1 MNYQI
6 SHPNGIIDG
15 EITIPASKSISNRV
29 LIIREL
35 CKQKFQ
41 ITNLSDSND
50 TKVLDHALKHNLNEV
65 NIADSGSA
73 MRFLTALLA
82 IKKNKSTIINGT
94 AYMEKRPIGILVDGL
109 IKLGAEIQYL
119 KKPGFPPLKIN
130 GRNLMGGEID
140 IDAQIS
146 SQFISALLLI
156 APILKK
162 GLILNLKNCIVSKP
176 YINITLELMNRF
188 GIQYSWIKD
197 QITISPQKYMARDIQ
212 IEQDWSAVSFWCEIA
227 TLAKKINLKLNNL
240 SLKSIQGDRKGIKL
254 FQSINFEKYE
264 SGLHIKQDNYIEYKE
279 VINCIE
285 FPDLSIPLIITT
297 SIMQKRSVF
306 KGLETLIIK
315 ESNRIEA
322 LKKEMSKYG
331 VCLEEKDNQIF
342 IRSDKLSPPNKIFN
356 TYNDHRIAMSIA
368 PLALKFPYIIINNI
382 DVVKKSY
389 PNFWND
395 LEKVG
400 FIISP
405 LTDLNS

>member
-65 NIADSGSA
+65 NIEDSGSA

-109 IKLGAEIQYL
+109 INLGAEIQYL

-331 VCLEEKDNQIF
+331 VYLEEKDNQIF

-395 LEKVG
+395 LGKVG

>member
-65 NIADSGSA
+65 NIEDSGSA

>member
-15 EITIPASKSISNRV
+15 EITIPASKSISNRI

-50 TKVLDHALKHNLNEV
+50 TKVLYHALKHNLNEV
-65 NIADSGSA
+65 NIEDSGSA

-109 IKLGAEIQYL
+109 INLGAEIQYL

-162 GLILNLKNCIVSKP
+162 GLILNLKNCIVSTP
-176 YINITLELMNRF
+176 YINMTLKLMSRF

-197 QITISPQKYMARDIQ
+197 QITISPQKYMARDIE

-264 SGLHIKQDNYIEYKE
+264 SGIHIKKDNYIENKE
-279 VINCIE
+279 VMNCIE

-297 SIMQKRSVF
+297 SIMQERSVF

-331 VCLEEKDNQIF
+331 VYLEAKDNQVF
-342 IRSDKLSPPNKIFN
+342 IKSKKLSPPKKIFN

-368 PLALKFPYIIINNI
+368 PLALRFPYIIMNNI

>member
-1 MNYQI
+1 
-6 SHPNGIIDG
+6 
-15 EITIPASKSISNRV
+15 
-29 LIIREL
+29 
-35 CKQKFQ
+35 
-41 ITNLSDSND
+41 
-50 TKVLDHALKHNLNEV
+50 
-65 NIADSGSA
+65 
-73 MRFLTALLA
+73 
-82 IKKNKSTIINGT
+82 
-94 AYMEKRPIGILVDGL
+94 
-109 IKLGAEIQYL
+109 
-119 KKPGFPPLKIN
+119 
-130 GRNLMGGEID
+130 
-140 IDAQIS
+140 
-146 SQFISALLLI
+146 
-156 APILKK
+156 
-162 GLILNLKNCIVSKP
+162 
-176 YINITLELMNRF
+176 
-188 GIQYSWIKD
+188 
-197 QITISPQKYMARDIQ
+197 
-212 IEQDWSAVSFWCEIA
+212 A

>member
-35 CKQKFQ
+35 CNQKFQ

-65 NIADSGSA
+65 NIEDSGSA

-82 IKKNKSTIINGT
+82 IKKNKSTIISGT

-162 GLILNLKNCIVSKP
+162 GLILNLKNDIVSKP

-197 QITISPQKYMARDIQ
+197 QITISPQKYIARDIQ

-227 TLAKKINLKLNNL
+227 TLAKEINLKLNTL

-254 FQSINFEKYE
+254 FQGINFEKYE
-264 SGLHIKQDNYIEYKE
+264 SGIHIKKDNYIENKG
-279 VINCIE
+279 VMNCIE

-331 VCLEEKDNQIF
+331 VYLEEKDNQVF
-342 IRSDKLSPPNKIFN
+342 IKSDKLSPPKKIFD

-368 PLALKFPYIIINNI
+368 PLALKFPYITMNNI

-395 LEKVG
+395 LEEVG

>member
-65 NIADSGSA
+65 NIEDSGSA

-176 YINITLELMNRF
+176 YINMTLELMNRF

-331 VCLEEKDNQIF
+331 VYLEEKDNQVF
-342 IRSDKLSPPNKIFN
+342 IKSDKLSPPNKIFN